1 MQSCASMWTQ
11 QSKAGWGRCHT
22 QYTGPCWK
30 CPYTPM
36 STRKE
41 NIVAAVFVVSDPPP
55 GDKQRQTESDMFTR
69 TASTRRWKLF
79 AFPCV
84 SFWEEAHWIW
94 VISFILYFFL
104 SGKSGRWRWSGP
116 AGVCWIFSLIRL
128 RHIGKS
134 PKIFQYISREGLRR
148 NFIFMGRLPDF
159 SSIFFSLKCI
169 ASMAGWGG
177 AMPQLFYCIVKV
189 VHIGMKATEQLN
201 NW

>member
-84 SFWEEAHWIW
+84 SFWEEAHWLQHFENLGDFLH
-94 VISFILYFFL
+94 SLFLFIRQVRKVKMKWASWSMLDFL
-104 SGKSGRWRWSGP
+104 SNPPQTHRQ
-116 AGVCWIFSLIRL
+116 IT
-128 RHIGKS
+128 
-134 PKIFQYISREGLRR
+134 QNISIYFERR
-148 NFIFMGRLPDF
+148 F
-159 SSIFFSLKCI
+159 
-169 ASMAGWGG
+169 AA
-177 AMPQLFYCIVKV
+177 
-189 VHIGMKATEQLN
+189 
-201 NW
+201 